1 MDIRARKI
9 SFIQEFLRISNEELI
24 SKLEQIL
31 NKERQSYQNTATISI
46 SEEELNK
53 YIDQAEKDDK
63 EGNYKTSEELRKD
76 IETWS

>member
-9 SFIQEFLRISNEELI
+9 NFIQEFLRISNEELI

-31 NKERQSYQNTATISI
+31 NKERQSYQNTATTSI

-53 YIDQAEKDDK
+53 YIDQAEKDDL

>member
-9 SFIQEFLRISNEELI
+9 NFIQEFLRISNEELI
-24 SKLEQIL
+24 LKLEQIL

-63 EGNYKTSEELRKD
+63 EGNFKTSEELKKD

>member
-1 MDIRARKI
+1 MNIRARKI
-9 SFIQEFLRISNEELI
+9 NLIQEFLRISNEELI
-24 SKLEQIL
+24 LKLEKIL
-31 NKERQSYQNTATISI
+31 SKERQSYKNTAAISI

-63 EGNYKTSEELRKD
+63 EGNYKTSEELRND

>member
-9 SFIQEFLRISNEELI
+9 NFIQEFLRISNEELI

-31 NKERQSYQNTATISI
+31 KKERQSYQNTATISI

-63 EGNYKTSEELRKD
+63 EGNFKTSEELKKD

>member
-9 SFIQEFLRISNEELI
+9 NLIQEFLRISNEELI

-31 NKERQSYQNTATISI
+31 NKERQSYKNTAAVSI

-63 EGNYKTSEELRKD
+63 EGNYKTTKELKKD
-76 IETWS
+76 IETWA

>member
-9 SFIQEFLRISNEELI
+9 NFIQEFLRISNEELI

>member
-9 SFIQEFLRISNEELI
+9 NFIQEFLKISNEELI

-31 NKERQSYQNTATISI
+31 NKERQSYQNTATTSI